1 VKSALVMLLLL
12 TATALSPA
20 LQTNPGS
27 AATGVATKHFED
39 GTVLNGTYSNECLGF
54 SFRVPTGW
62 EAPYQQGTQA
72 RARHIPG
79 GLSLLLVRQQS
90 SGSNAIWLLAR
101 ENITFGGNTEQLVS
115 KLVQDYVD
123 VSPATRFPLNDAYPV
138 KYGSQQFFR
147 RDYKRVVPGGD
158 TLYMAF
164 VLTSFRGFFIG
175 GSLIAASGDELNKGA
190 DILRGVSFQKE
201 EVPPQCSKG
210 PDENQST
217 RGVMGGVLISKPVP
231 HPPGWLPNRVRVSSK
246 VSDALLIKKVEPQY
260 PQNAQQK
267 HIEGL
272 VVLTA
277 VIDARGDV
285 QDLTVVSGDPLLTSA
300 ATDAVRQWKYKPY
313 LLMGDPTNMETQ
325 ITVNFTSEQ
334 H

>member
-1 VKSALVMLLLL
+1 MLLLL

-39 GTVLNGTYSNECLGF
+39 GTVLNGTYSNGCLGF

-123 VSPATRFPLNDAYPV
+123 ASPATRSLLSDVYPV
-138 KYGSQQFFR
+138 KYGRQQFFR
-147 RDYKRVVPGGD
+147 RDYKRAVEGGD
-158 TLYMAF
+158 TVYMAF
-164 VLTSFRGFFIG
+164 VLTSFRGFFVG
-175 GSLIAASGDELNKGA
+175 GSLVAESPEELNKEANVLG
-190 DILRGVSFQKE
+190 GVSFQKD
-201 EVPPQCSKG
+201 EVPPGCLMGSDDAQPTG
-210 PDENQST
+210 
-217 RGVMGGVLISKPVP
+217 RVIGGVLSSKPISP
-231 HPPGWLPNRVRVSSK
+231 PPGWLPNRVRVSSR

-260 PQNAQQK
+260 PQNARQK
-267 HIEGL
+267 HIEGV

-277 VIDARGDV
+277 VIDTRGDV
-285 QDLTVVSGDPLLTSA
+285 QDVTVVSGDSLLASA
-300 ATDAVRQWKYKPY
+300 ATDAVKQWKYKPY
-313 LLMGDPTNMETQ
+313 LLNGDPTNIETQ
-325 ITVNFTSEQ
+325 VSVSFASEQ